1 MFTARNRFLLR
12 PETKLRGEGIE
23 VDGTAEGTAMAHDPA
38 PRKSAQSRSEPG
50 TLSKVGAEHDD
61 KYSANR
67 ERFEAQ
73 SWYEIDRRLM
83 LLLAPLFRTGDDAAN
98 EATIEL
104 TVVVDGTIISGSV
117 VSENAWM
124 QRQNDQIR
132 IGSPAIADALAAV
145 ESIRN
150 EQSLEAADD
159 AEATA
164 LQRQNRYIHFLA
176 PALLSGGVHVRL
188 PATRVDLRKV
198 AAWSIGR
205 ISLD

>member
-12 PETKLRGEGIE
+12 PETKLRGEGIQL
-23 VDGTAEGTAMAHDPA
+23 DGTAEGTAMAHDPA
-38 PRKSAQSRSEPG
+38 GEAI
-50 TLSKVGAEHDD
+50 SKVGAEHDD

-83 LLLAPLFRTGDDAAN
+83 LLLAPLFQAGDDATH

-117 VSENAWM
+117 VSEYAWI

-145 ESIRN
+145 ESKRK
-150 EQSLEAADD
+150 EQSLEAAGD

-164 LQRQNRYIHFLA
+164 FQRQNRYIHFLA
-176 PALLSGGVHVRL
+176 PVLLSGGVHVRL

>member
-1 MFTARNRFLLR
+1 
-12 PETKLRGEGIE
+12 
-23 VDGTAEGTAMAHDPA
+23 MAHDPA
-38 PRKSAQSRSEPG
+38 GEAI
-50 TLSKVGAEHDD
+50 SKVGAEHDD

-83 LLLAPLFRTGDDAAN
+83 LLLAPLFRAGDDATH

-117 VSENAWM
+117 VSENAWI

-145 ESIRN
+145 ESKRN
-150 EQSLEAADD
+150 EHSLEPAEDAED
-159 AEATA
+159 AEANV

-176 PALLSGGVHVRL
+176 PVLLSGGVHVRL

-198 AAWSIGR
+198 ATWSIGR

>member
-1 MFTARNRFLLR
+1 
-12 PETKLRGEGIE
+12 
-23 VDGTAEGTAMAHDPA
+23 MAHD
-38 PRKSAQSRSEPG
+38 SAGEAI
-50 TLSKVGAEHDD
+50 SKAGAEHED
-61 KYSANR
+61 KYSTNR

-83 LLLAPLFRTGDDAAN
+83 LLLAPLFGGGDRATD

-117 VSENAWM
+117 VSENAWI

-132 IGSPAIADALAAV
+132 IGSPVIADALAAV
-145 ESIRN
+145 ESKRN
-150 EQSLEAADD
+150 EQSLEAAED
-159 AEATA
+159 AEAKA

-176 PALLSGGVHVRL
+176 PVLLSGGVHVRL